1 MANLVFDP
9 KKGQEAADT
18 LVSVCN
24 GKAQEQIVGLYQL
37 VKSLGE
43 GNPVVDA
50 PCAVLHQAADYFNEE
65 FVPAANKIKDHFGEY
80 AELSAAILATES
92 AKVAAGEEMGQV
104 ADTTYDAAAM
114 L

>member
-9 KKGQEAADT
+9 KKGQEAAET
-18 LVSVCN
+18 LVAVCN
-24 GKAQEQIVGLYQL
+24 GKAQDQIVELYQL

-43 GNPVVDA
+43 GNPVVDD
-50 PCAVLHQAADYFNEE
+50 PMKVLRQAADYFNDE
-65 FVPAANKIKDHFGEY
+65 FVPCANKIKGHFEEY
-80 AELSAAILATES
+80 SELASAILAVDS
-92 AKVAAGEEMGQV
+92 AKVAAGEDMGQV

>member
-9 KKGQEAADT
+9 KKGQEAAEV

-24 GKAQEQIVGLYQL
+24 GKAQDQIVELYQL
-37 VKSLGE
+37 IKSLGE

-50 PCAVLHQAADYFNEE
+50 PCAVLRQAADYFNDE
-65 FVPAANKIKDHFGEY
+65 FVPSSNKIKGHFEEY
-80 AELSAAILATES
+80 SELSAAILATES
-92 AKVAAGEEMGQV
+92 AKVASGEDMGQV
-104 ADTTYDAAAM
+104 ADTTYDAAAV